1 MRTMC
6 AVTRYVSSS
15 VHHRDGHTPQTPVS
29 KLTDEQLVEHCLA
42 EAGNDPRQAFRLA
55 SKHARGAR
63 LRAVTARIGSA
74 LLRRS
79 VS

>member
-1 MRTMC
+1 M
-6 AVTRYVSSS
+6 
-15 VHHRDGHTPQTPVS
+15 S
-29 KLTDEQLVEHCLA
+29 KYLMPCPLRSKQYCTVEQLARECLA

-55 SKHARGAR
+55 SNMRGAR

>member
-55 SKHARGAR
+55 SKQAREHGIIPWEWIVDEHS
-63 LRAVTARIGSA
+63 LN
-74 LLRRS
+74 
-79 VS
+79 

>member
-1 MRTMC
+1 M
-6 AVTRYVSSS
+6 
-15 VHHRDGHTPQTPVS
+15 S
-29 KLTDEQLVEHCLA
+29 KYLMPCPLRSKQYCTVQQFARECLA